1 MILVL
6 TQSMPYNM
14 NSDTDEHR
22 RHLSGWQL
30 EPCELLTGHEI
41 FLTDGQV
48 VKQMAASLTFKI
60 FAFLFIITSAS

>member
-22 RHLSGWQL
+22 RYLSGWQL
-30 EPCELLTGHEI
+30 EPCELLTGLEI

-48 VKQMAASLTFKI
+48 VKQMGCFLTFKI
-60 FAFLFIITSAS
+60 FAFLFIIVMLS

>member
-6 TQSMPYNM
+6 TQSVLYNM

-22 RHLSGWQL
+22 RHLSVWPL
-30 EPCELLTGHEI
+30 EPCELLTGLEI

-60 FAFLFIITSAS
+60 IVFLFILISAS